1 MEWGFG
7 YGESE
12 YEVSFGLAPRN
23 GAVSPSDSQ
32 IPDPGLFRFE
42 LPAKFGVGWSKLG
55 VSGHMYPEIKSQW
68 LNYYYFNFPGGEIK
82 NLFLDMSHDDEN
94 RVSWIG
100 PCRMRK

>member
-1 MEWGFG
+1 MEWGS
-7 YGESE
+7 GESE

-55 VSGHMYPEIKSQW
+55 VLEHIYPEI
-68 LNYYYFNFPGGEIK
+68 GG
-82 NLFLDMSHDDEN
+82 NLDVNVNKRSGSGQPTVFLCLSN
-94 RVSWIG
+94 AVIWI
-100 PCRMRK
+100 CL